1 MSPSIDE
8 RIESALSDES
18 LHDPGLRDM
27 LTDIFHSRL
36 RWLNLIAGAWTFA
49 IFGLGVYCAVRLFN
63 TVGATAAV
71 QWGVGV
77 VLCFLAVGL
86 LKAWFWQVMHRN
98 TLLRAIKRLELLL
111 ARTPRP

>member
-8 RIESALSDES
+8 RIESALSDDS
-18 LHDPGLRDM
+18 PDDPGLRDM

-36 RWLNLIAGAWTFA
+36 KWLNIIAGVWTFA
-49 IFGLGVYCAVRLFN
+49 IFGLGVYCAVGLFN
-63 TVGATAAV
+63 AAQATAAV

-77 VLCFLAVGL
+77 VVCFLAVGL

-98 TLLRAIKRLELLL
+98 TMLRAIKRVELLL
-111 ARTPRP
+111 ARKSAP